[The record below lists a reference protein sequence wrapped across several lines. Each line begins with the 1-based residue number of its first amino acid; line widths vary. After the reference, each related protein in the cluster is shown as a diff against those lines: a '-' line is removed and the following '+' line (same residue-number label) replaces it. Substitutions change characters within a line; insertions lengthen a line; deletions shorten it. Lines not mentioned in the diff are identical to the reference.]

1 MSSSSSFLFLC
12 PISFIALFYLATVA
26 SIVPESRTALDRLL
40 DFISY
45 AALDSIIGFLILD
58 SVDQLIDLVPKK
70 VVKGKK
76 RNMKVSIDS
85 LRRNFVPLFKI
96 GSLGLFLL
104 IEVLVIAAI
113 EL

>member
-1 MSSSSSFLFLC
+1 MSSSYLFLF
-12 PISFIALFYLATVA
+12 PILSTAFFYLATVA
-26 SIVPESRTALDRLL
+26 SIVPESRTSIDRLL

-45 AALDSIIGFLILD
+45 AALDSIIAFLILEA
-58 SVDQLIDLVPKK
+58 VDQLIDLVPTK

-76 RNMKVSIDS
+76 RNMQMNIDS
-85 LRRNFVPLFKI
+85 LRRNFVPLFKL

-104 IEVLVIAAI
+104 LEVLVIAAI